1 MPEVPVVKEPK
12 GRDLARWFGF
22 DAPLFRG
29 NFFTVSPF
37 ALMRQFTEEMDRFF
51 TPVARTDEA
60 GFWTPTIEV
69 KQEKGKLLVTA
80 ELPGLGK
87 DDVKVHI
94 DGDTLVLEG
103 ERRREKEEERE
114 GYYHSER
121 TYGRFYRAV
130 PLPEGAKV
138 EDTAAQFNNGV
149 LEIAVP
155 LSEVKGKTKEVP
167 VTEGTKKAA

>member
-114 GYYHSER
+114 GVLSFRAHLWQVLSR
-121 TYGRFYRAV
+121 GPAAGRRQGRRYR
-130 PLPEGAKV
+130 GAI
-138 EDTAAQFNNGV
+138 Q
-149 LEIAVP
+149 
-155 LSEVKGKTKEVP
+155 
-167 VTEGTKKAA
+167 